1 MYANA
6 ATSFEKRRHAYKRQ
20 VAVSKRKR
28 EPNHKNDGG
37 DESSSRGEVD
47 TEYDDHGRLYDDER
61 QSDIVFVAGINGDT
75 WRYPGHRR
83 VLAATSPVFAA
94 LLNCKAEV
102 IVVDYVDRRG
112 FEQLLR
118 YHYCEPNVLNSV
130 ATARCSLD
138 AAYKFLCAPL
148 AERCARRLD
157 EMLDAGVALEIL
169 RDLRFLCARLPGA
182 ASAPPLPALTDDHAA
197 RSLAQCSRWCDSLA
211 HNALLVLDE
220 NADAALTDERLE
232 ELTYEDLALIVKRDT
247 LRVSSELVLIEALSR
262 WATAACK
269 RTKRELTSSNK
280 RAALGELAYCPR
292 YLLLSG
298 EDLERALA
306 LELLEPMERALVT
319 ARAKKLSAPVPV
331 GAEQEAL
338 LRRWARPRPTEPAA
352 LPVHL
357 SSRSEPQPEEPQPS
371 KLCARRKK
379 RPKRPSFAPEDK
391 AKKPGCCA
399 CLCDGLLRAFICLFD

>member
-1 MYANA
+1 MTVVTNPARTSSDDEIESGRESDAGEYGSA
-6 ATSFEKRRHAYKRQ
+6 ALDVDEHA
-20 VAVSKRKR
+20 
-28 EPNHKNDGG
+28 
-37 DESSSRGEVD
+37 
-47 TEYDDHGRLYDDER
+47 RLYDDEK

-94 LLNCKAEV
+94 LLACKTDV
-102 IVVDYVDRRG
+102 IVVDYIDRRG

-118 YHYCEPNVLNSV
+118 YHYCEPTQLNSV
-130 ATARCSLD
+130 GTARCALD
-138 AAYKFLCAPL
+138 AAYKFLCSPL

-182 ASAPPLPALTDDHAA
+182 ASAPPLPALSDDAAA

-211 HNALLVLDE
+211 HNALLVLDDD
-220 NADAALTDERLE
+220 ADTALNDERLE
-232 ELTYEDLALIVKRDT
+232 ELTYEDLSLIVKRDT
-247 LRVSSELVLIEALSR
+247 LRVSSELVLAEALSR

-269 RTKRELTSSNK
+269 RTKRELTPANK

-298 EDLERALA
+298 EELDRALG

-319 ARAKKLSAPVPV
+319 ARARKLSAPVPV

-338 LRRWARPRPTEPAA
+338 LRRWARPRPQEPAA

-357 SSRSEPQPEEPQPS
+357 SARSEPPVEEPQPS
-371 KLCARRKK
+371 KLCARRPK
-379 RPKRPSFAPEDK
+379 RPKQPSFAPEEK
-391 AKKPGCCA
+391 GKKKGCCA
-399 CLCDGLLRAFICLFD
+399 CFGEGLLRAFICLFD

>member
-1 MYANA
+1 MTVVTNPARTESDDDSDVVIQDTSDYCIDYGGLQMDENA
-6 ATSFEKRRHAYKRQ
+6 
-20 VAVSKRKR
+20 
-28 EPNHKNDGG
+28 
-37 DESSSRGEVD
+37 
-47 TEYDDHGRLYDDER
+47 RLYNNER

-94 LLNCKAEV
+94 LLASKTDV

-118 YHYCEPNVLNSV
+118 YHYCEPTQLNSV
-130 ATARCSLD
+130 TTARCALD
-138 AAYKFLCAPL
+138 AAYKFLCPPL

-169 RDLRFLCARLPGA
+169 RDLRYLCARLPGA
-182 ASAPPLPALTDDHAA
+182 ASAPPLPALADDAAA

-220 NADAALTDERLE
+220 NADSALKDERLE
-232 ELTYEDLALIVKRDT
+232 ELAYEDLALIVRRDT
-247 LRVSSELVLIEALSR
+247 LRVSSELVLAEALSR
-262 WATAACK
+262 WSTATCK
-269 RTKRELTSSNK
+269 RHKRELTPSNR
-280 RAALGELAYCPR
+280 RAALGELSYCPR

-298 EDLERALA
+298 EELDRALA
-306 LELLEPMERALVT
+306 LELLEPMERALVI
-319 ARAKKLSAPVPV
+319 ARARKLSAPVPV

-338 LRRWARPRPTEPAA
+338 LRRWARPRPAAPAA

-357 SSRSEPQPEEPQPS
+357 SERSAPPIEEPQPS
-371 KLCARRKK
+371 KLCARK
-379 RPKRPSFAPEDK
+379 PKRLKQPSFAPEDK
-391 AKKPGCCA
+391 PKDGCCA
-399 CLCDGLLRAFICLFD
+399 CFGEGLLRAFICLFD

>member
-1 MYANA
+1 MTVVTNPARTNSDDEIESGRESAVGGEYGGHDA
-6 ATSFEKRRHAYKRQ
+6 EDHA
-20 VAVSKRKR
+20 
-28 EPNHKNDGG
+28 
-37 DESSSRGEVD
+37 
-47 TEYDDHGRLYDDER
+47 RLYDDEK
-61 QSDIVFVAGINGDT
+61 QSDIVFEVGINGDNT

-94 LLNCKAEV
+94 LLSCKTDV
-102 IVVDYVDRRG
+102 IVVDYIDRRG

-118 YHYCEPNVLNSV
+118 YHYCEPTQLNSV
-130 ATARCSLD
+130 GTARCALD
-138 AAYKFLCAPL
+138 AAYKFLCPPL

-182 ASAPPLPALTDDHAA
+182 ASAPPLPALSDDAAA

-211 HNALLVLDE
+211 HNALLVLDD
-220 NADAALTDERLE
+220 NADTALTDERLE

-247 LRVSSELVLIEALSR
+247 LRVSSELVLAEALSR
-262 WATAACK
+262 WSTAACK
-269 RTKRELTSSNK
+269 RTKRELTPAHK
-280 RAALGELAYCPR
+280 RAALGALGYCPR

-298 EDLERALA
+298 EELDRALA

-319 ARAKKLSAPVPV
+319 ARARKLSAPVPV

-338 LRRWARPRPTEPAA
+338 LRHWARPRPTEPAA

-357 SSRSEPQPEEPQPS
+357 SPRSEPPAEDPQPS
-371 KLCARRKK
+371 KLCARRPK
-379 RPKRPSFAPEDK
+379 RPKQPSFAPEEK
-391 AKKPGCCA
+391 RKKRGCCA
-399 CLCDGLLRAFICLFD
+399 CFGEGILRAIICLFD

>member
-1 MYANA
+1 MTVVTNPARTDSEDEIDTGRDSATGAGYSGEYSGLELDENA
-6 ATSFEKRRHAYKRQ
+6 
-20 VAVSKRKR
+20 
-28 EPNHKNDGG
+28 
-37 DESSSRGEVD
+37 
-47 TEYDDHGRLYDDER
+47 RLYDNEK

-94 LLNCKAEV
+94 LLSAKTDV
-102 IVVDYVDRRG
+102 IVVDYIDRRG

-118 YHYCEPNVLNSV
+118 YHYCEPTQLNSV
-130 ATARCSLD
+130 ATARCALD
-138 AAYKFLCAPL
+138 AAYKFLCPPL
-148 AERCARRLD
+148 AERCAKRLD
-157 EMLDAGVALEIL
+157 DMLDAGVALEIL

-182 ASAPPLPALTDDHAA
+182 ASAPPLPALTDDAAA
-197 RSLAQCSRWCDSLA
+197 RLLAQCSRWCDSLA
-211 HNALLVLDE
+211 HNALLVLDD

-247 LRVSSELVLIEALSR
+247 LRVSNELVLVEALSR
-262 WATAACK
+262 WSTAACK
-269 RTKRELTSSNK
+269 RTKRELTPSNK

-298 EDLERALA
+298 EELDRALG

-319 ARAKKLSAPVPV
+319 ARARKLSAPVPV

-357 SSRSEPQPEEPQPS
+357 SPRSEPQVEDAQPS
-371 KLCARRKK
+371 KLCARRTK
-379 RPKRPSFAPEDK
+379 RPKQPSFAPEENQ
-391 AKKPGCCA
+391 KKRGCCA
-399 CLCDGLLRAFICLFD
+399 SFGDGLLRAFICLFD

>member
-1 MYANA
+1 MTVVTNPARTSSEEDIESGRDSEVGGEYCGGLELDENA
-6 ATSFEKRRHAYKRQ
+6 
-20 VAVSKRKR
+20 
-28 EPNHKNDGG
+28 
-37 DESSSRGEVD
+37 
-47 TEYDDHGRLYDDER
+47 RLYDDEK

-94 LLNCKAEV
+94 LLSAKTDV

-118 YHYCEPNVLNSV
+118 YHYCEPTQLNSV
-130 ATARCSLD
+130 ATARCALD
-138 AAYKFLCAPL
+138 AAYKFLCSPL

-182 ASAPPLPALTDDHAA
+182 ASAPPLPALADDAAA

-211 HNALLVLDE
+211 HNALLVLDD

-247 LRVSSELVLIEALSR
+247 LRVSNELVLAEALSR

-269 RTKRELTSSNK
+269 RTKRELTPPNK

-298 EDLERALA
+298 EELDRALG
-306 LELLEPMERALVT
+306 LELLEPMERALVV
-319 ARAKKLSAPVPV
+319 ARARKLSAPVPV
-331 GAEQEAL
+331 GAEQEGL
-338 LRRWARPRPTEPAA
+338 LRRWARPRPAEPAA

-357 SSRSEPQPEEPQPS
+357 SPRSEPAPEDTQPS
-371 KLCARRKK
+371 KLCSRRK
-379 RPKRPSFAPEDK
+379 RPKQPSFNPDDK
-391 AKKPGCCA
+391 TKKQGCCA
-399 CLCDGLLRAFICLFD
+399 CFWDGLLRAFICLFD

>member
-1 MYANA
+1 MTVVTNPA
-6 ATSFEKRRHAYKRQ
+6 R
-20 VAVSKRKR
+20 
-28 EPNHKNDGG
+28 
-37 DESSSRGEVD
+37 SSSKEDLESGRESELDGEYGSHSGGLEMD
-47 TEYDDHGRLYDDER
+47 ENARLYDDEK

-94 LLNCKAEV
+94 LLSAKTDI

-118 YHYCEPNVLNSV
+118 YQYCEPTQLNSV
-130 ATARCSLD
+130 GTARCALD
-138 AAYKFLCAPL
+138 TAYKFLCSPL

-157 EMLDAGVALEIL
+157 EMLDAGVCLEIL

-182 ASAPPLPALTDDHAA
+182 ASAPPLPALSDDAAA

-211 HNALLVLDE
+211 HNALLVLDD

-232 ELTYEDLALIVKRDT
+232 ELTYEDLSLIVKRDT
-247 LRVSSELVLIEALSR
+247 LRVSSELVLADALSR

-269 RTKRELTSSNK
+269 RTKRELTSANK

-298 EDLERALA
+298 EDLDRALG
-306 LELLEPMERALVT
+306 LELLEPMERALVV
-319 ARAKKLSAPVPV
+319 ARARKLSAPVPV
-331 GAEQEAL
+331 GAEQEGL
-338 LRRWARPRPTEPAA
+338 LRRWARPRPAEPAA

-357 SSRSEPQPEEPQPS
+357 SSRSEPIPEEPQPS
-371 KLCARRKK
+371 KLCARRSR
-379 RPKRPSFAPEDK
+379 RPKQPSFNPDDK
-391 AKKPGCCA
+391 NKKEGCCA
-399 CLCDGLLRAFICLFD
+399 CFWDGLLRAFICLFD

>member
-1 MYANA
+1 MTVVTNPARTTSDDEIESGRDSA
-6 ATSFEKRRHAYKRQ
+6 AGDSSCLESADEHA
-20 VAVSKRKR
+20 
-28 EPNHKNDGG
+28 
-37 DESSSRGEVD
+37 
-47 TEYDDHGRLYDDER
+47 RLYDDEK

-83 VLAATSPVFAA
+83 VLAATSPVFAT
-94 LLNCKAEV
+94 LLACKTDV

-118 YHYCEPNVLNSV
+118 YHYCEPTQLNSV
-130 ATARCSLD
+130 ATARCALD
-138 AAYKFLCAPL
+138 AAHKFLCAPL

-157 EMLDAGVALEIL
+157 EMLDAGVALEVL
-169 RDLRFLCARLPGA
+169 RDLRYLCARLPGA
-182 ASAPPLPALTDDHAA
+182 ASAPPLPALTDDVAA

-211 HNALLVLDE
+211 HNALLVLDD
-220 NADAALTDERLE
+220 NANAALTDERLE

-247 LRVSSELVLIEALSR
+247 LRVSNELVLAEALSR

-269 RTKRELTSSNK
+269 RTKRELMPSNK

-298 EDLERALA
+298 EELDRALA

-319 ARAKKLSAPVPV
+319 ARARKLSAPVPV

-338 LRRWARPRPTEPAA
+338 LRRWARPRPAEPAA

-357 SSRSEPQPEEPQPS
+357 SPRSEPQPEEPQPS
-371 KLCARRKK
+371 KLCARRPK
-379 RPKRPSFAPEDK
+379 RPKQPSFAPEEK
-391 AKKPGCCA
+391 RKKRGCCA
-399 CLCDGLLRAFICLFD
+399 CFGEGLLRAFICLFD